1 MFKNFFTT
9 LTRHL
14 WRNSLFTILNILGLS
29 VCICVAWIIFR
40 MVSYEYSFDKKIP
53 DAENIYQVVSK
64 TKGANDAKE
73 RGFAGISKPV
83 LNALKND
90 VTGVEMVVPMFYK
103 YQHRATINDGAGSP
117 VRQFEKGD
125 DDIQLISTLP
135 DYFKLLNYQWLA
147 GYPATALDAPDKVVL
162 TDTRAHEYFPSLKPQ
177 QIIGKT
183 IVYDDT
189 VLRQVSGVVAQ
200 LKYPNSFSADNNEFI
215 PVDKDDLADNN
226 WGGKNSNDLI
236 FIKPAKETNP
246 QKIMKQ
252 LNAINLKNNKEDFEK
267 YNYKSWY
274 DVMPL
279 KQKHFQT
286 QFGSQT
292 RTVNKKVLNGL
303 MIVAAFLLLLACI
316 NYINLSTAQLPK
328 RAKEIGIRKTLGS
341 SSRELI
347 FRFIGETFIVTSLA
361 ALLSFLLTAFAVKIF
376 AVFLP
381 AGLLGYMNYGAMIGF
396 ILALIVVV
404 SLISGLY
411 PAWLSSKVN
420 TVNVLK
426 GVTEK
431 VIGRSGFSLRK
442 GLIVFQ
448 FLIAQVFIIGSIIIH
463 QQLSYALNMD
473 PGFNRN
479 GIVTVTVPYYI
490 KNDPK
495 YKGRQFVLKNELVRS
510 SAIAGVSIGSRPMDN
525 SMMGNIMS
533 YYKDTTEVQKQI
545 NMKFGDTDYLR
556 LYGFHLLAGR
566 NFRASDTMNE
576 LVINEK
582 AVQAYGFQSPQ
593 DAIGKVLVRPN
604 DKSSYPIVGVVS
616 DFNQFGI
623 QSKIA
628 PVLITTNKKQ
638 SSILNIRLPDD
649 VFKWKQSI
657 KVIGQ
662 EWKKLYAGVPFDYT
676 FYDDTVK
683 KFYKE
688 EERMQTLVSAATAI
702 AIIISCLG
710 LFGLATLTAFRR
722 TREVGIRKV
731 LGASVPGIVKLLSK
745 EFLSLVLVSVII
757 ATPIAW
763 WLMNQWLQ
771 DYAYRVEIKWWIFII
786 AALAAGVIA
795 LITVSYQAI
804 KAAIA
809 NPVESLRSE

>member
-1 MFKNFFTT
+1 MLKNFLTT
-9 LTRHL
+9 LTRQL
-14 WRNSLFTILNILGLS
+14 WRNRLFTILNVLGLS

-40 MVSYEYSFDKKIP
+40 MVSYEYIFDKKIP
-53 DAENIYQVVSK
+53 DANNIYQVVSK
-64 TKGANDAKE
+64 SKNAGDAKE
-73 RGFAGISKPV
+73 GGFAGISKPV

-90 VTGVEMVVPMFYK
+90 VSGAGLVVPMFYK
-103 YQHRATINDGAGSP
+103 KQHRATINDGAGSP

-125 DDIQLISTLP
+125 DDIQLVSTLP

-147 GYPATALDAPDKVVL
+147 GNPATALDAPDKVVL
-162 TDTRAHEYFPSLKPQ
+162 TDTRAQEYFPSFKPQ
-177 QIIGKT
+177 EIIGKT

-189 VLRQVSGVVAQ
+189 VLRRISGVVAQ
-200 LKYPNSFSADNNEFI
+200 LNYPNSFSEDNNEFI
-215 PVDKDDLADNN
+215 PVDKEDFADNN
-226 WGGKNSNDLI
+226 WGGKNSDDLI
-236 FIKPAKETNP
+236 FIKPAKGTNP
-246 QKIMKQ
+246 QEIMKQ
-252 LNAINLKNNKEDFEK
+252 LNAINLKYNKEDFEK

-279 KQKHFQT
+279 KEKHFQT
-286 QFGSQT
+286 EFNAQT
-292 RTVNKKVLNGL
+292 RTANKKVLNGL
-303 MIVAAFLLLLACI
+303 MIVGAFLLLLACI
-316 NYINLSTAQLPK
+316 NYMNLSTAQLPK

-341 SSRELI
+341 SSRELV
-347 FRFIGETFIVTSLA
+347 FRFIGETVIVTSLA
-361 ALLSFLLTAFAVKIF
+361 ALLSFLLTAFAVKVF
-376 AVFLP
+376 MDFLP
-381 AGLLGYMNYGAMIGF
+381 AGLFGYMNYEAMIGF
-396 ILALIVVV
+396 MLTLIIMV
-404 SLISGLY
+404 SLLSGLY

-431 VIGRSGFSLRK
+431 VVGRSGFSLRK

-463 QQLSYALNMD
+463 QQLKYALNTD
-473 PGFNRN
+473 PGFNKN

-495 YKGRQFVLKNELVRS
+495 YKDRQFILKNELVRN
-510 SAIAGVSIGSRPMDN
+510 SAIAGVSIGNRPMDN
-525 SMMGNIMS
+525 SMMANVMS
-533 YYKDTTEVQKQI
+533 YYKDTTEIQHQI

-566 NFRASDTMNE
+566 NFSASDTMNE

-582 AVQAYGFQSPQ
+582 AVEAYGFQSPQ

-604 DKSSYPIVGVVS
+604 DKSTYPIVGVVS
-616 DFNQFGI
+616 DFHQFGV
-623 QSKIA
+623 QAKIA
-628 PVLITTNKKQ
+628 PVLISTSKKQ
-638 SSILNIRLPDD
+638 SSILNIKLPDE
-649 VFKWKQSI
+649 VSKWKESL
-657 KVIGQ
+657 KVIEQ
-662 EWKKLYAGVPFDYT
+662 QWKKLYAGVPFNYT
-676 FYDDTVK
+676 FYDDTIK

-702 AIIISCLG
+702 AILISCLG

-722 TREVGIRKV
+722 TKEVGIRKV
-731 LGASVPGIVKLLSK
+731 LGASVAGIVKLLSK

-763 WLMNQWLQ
+763 WLMNKWLQ

-786 AALAAGVIA
+786 AAVAAGVVA
-795 LITVSYQAI
+795 LLTVSYQAI
-804 KAAIA
+804 KAAVA